1 VMIMLFV
8 QYHNDF
14 DSHIENAANKFRVV
28 EIQQAQGVGEQHV
41 ALTMGPLAR
50 RMEHDFPE
58 VKQACRVMTWGS
70 EVFNYGAD
78 SYDIYNFAFADSN
91 VFDMM
96 GIEMLYGD
104 PATALAD
111 KGSMCISRSTANKV
125 FPSAQQALGK
135 MITYGTYGTFTI
147 TGVFEDAPEQSH
159 YNYNVLVDF
168 KTAEDNFPSMSSWTS
183 NSMTTYVEFN
193 DNTDIASFGEKFT
206 EYLLPYAPGDV
217 PEEYVYRLYLQ
228 NVSDI
233 HLHSGHIKYQYNRKM
248 GNGVFIV
255 ILSLVGILL
264 LVIASINYINLSI
277 ARSVKRS
284 REVGMRKVLGATR
297 QKLINQF
304 LGESLIITFIS
315 IILSMVMAELL
326 IPEFNALMNTSL
338 QLTLSPA
345 FLTYLLIILLV
356 VSFISGSYPAF
367 YLSRY
372 NPAKVL
378 KGDTGKGISSTTL
391 TKILVGFQFFIST
404 ALIFFIILTNE
415 QMNFIKSK
423 DLGINYENVINL
435 GLSSN
440 SRRYSRIKAYKEELV
455 QNSLIEGVT
464 LTTAISGAGG
474 SQSTITVN
482 DTSQTSVMV
491 RVCIID
497 DNFLP
502 LMEVP
507 VIKGRNFNSRY
518 AMDTTSS
525 IIINEALADFMG
537 WKDPVGKRFNPY
549 MSDTVR
555 QVIGMVHDYHY
566 FDLYSS
572 IEPAIFIFHPPMLN
586 EMNIKVSGI
595 NGERAMKLAE
605 EKWFEFF
612 PGQPFNAKFAESEI
626 MARYGSVKQTIQLF
640 SVFVLISLLISLL
653 GLFGLSSLYVER
665 KTREIAI
672 RKVLGGTAYEI
683 NLVILR
689 DFFLLIGV
697 AGLLSVPAGYK
708 LAERYLQEFAYHI
721 DIAWYYFVV
730 AIIISML
737 LGMGTVLIKSVR
749 AAWANPVDTLKY
761 E

>member
-1 VMIMLFV
+1 
-8 QYHNDF
+8 
-14 DSHIENAANKFRVV
+14 
-28 EIQQAQGVGEQHV
+28 
-41 ALTMGPLAR
+41 
-50 RMEHDFPE
+50 
-58 VKQACRVMTWGS
+58 
-70 EVFNYGAD
+70 
-78 SYDIYNFAFADSN
+78 
-91 VFDMM
+91 
-96 GIEMLYGD
+96 
-104 PATALAD
+104 
-111 KGSMCISRSTANKV
+111 
-125 FPSAQQALGK
+125 
-135 MITYGTYGTFTI
+135 MITYGTHGTFTI

-159 YNYNVLVDF
+159 YKYNVLVDF

-193 DNTDIASFGEKFT
+193 DKTDIASFGEKFT
-206 EYLLPYAPGDV
+206 EYLLPYAPEDV

-345 FLTYLLIILLV
+345 FLVYLLIILLV

-440 SRRYSRIKAYKEELV
+440 SRRYSRIKAYKEALV
-455 QNSLIEGVT
+455 QNSLIKGVT

-474 SQSTITVN
+474 SQSTITVD

-507 VIKGRNFNSRY
+507 VIKGRNFNGRY

-525 IIINEALADFMG
+525 IIINEALADFVG
-537 WKDPVGKRFNPY
+537 WKNPVGKRFNPY
-549 MSDTVR
+549 MSDTV
-555 QVIGMVHDYHY
+555 
-566 FDLYSS
+566 
-572 IEPAIFIFHPPMLN
+572 PAGCWH
-586 EMNIKVSGI
+586 G
-595 NGERAMKLAE
+595 
-605 EKWFEFF
+605 
-612 PGQPFNAKFAESEI
+612 
-626 MARYGSVKQTIQLF
+626 ARL
-640 SVFVLISLLISLL
+640 SLL
-653 GLFGLSSLYVER
+653 
-665 KTREIAI
+665 
-672 RKVLGGTAYEI
+672 
-683 NLVILR
+683 
-689 DFFLLIGV
+689 
-697 AGLLSVPAGYK
+697 
-708 LAERYLQEFAYHI
+708 
-721 DIAWYYFVV
+721 
-730 AIIISML
+730 
-737 LGMGTVLIKSVR
+737 
-749 AAWANPVDTLKY
+749 
-761 E
+761 